1 MLVAGAGMAGLCA
14 AARARQLGDEPVV
27 LEKGPRPG
35 GSMLLSSG
43 VIWRYRSFEE
53 FRAQCPTGDERL
65 QRLVFDRLDE
75 GVEWLES
82 LGAPVLERETGNP
95 LTKGV
100 RFDTGGLTDA
110 LVRAAG
116 EVRFEQPVT
125 VVGTDTGT
133 DTGTDAGTDTG
144 DPLVLATGGFQGD
157 PELVGRYVKPA
168 APLRVRA
175 NRWSSGDG
183 LKLALARGAALSGGL
198 DEFYG
203 RNMADVEFGDD
214 EFVSLA
220 QVFGRYSRI
229 FNDDGEEFFDHNA
242 VSWSELDLVQATAH
256 QPGARAWY
264 LFDEEALDERVRYGS
279 VRDLVAQAPTRTDPA
294 DLPFTP
300 PSRAVVATRVAA
312 AITHTIGGLR
322 IDERA
327 QVLDDQAAPINGLYA
342 AGVDAGG
349 ISTGGYASGLASAL
363 VLGLTAA
370 ESALS

>member
-1 MLVAGAGMAGLCA
+1 MLIAGAGMAGLCA
-14 AARARQLGDEPVV
+14 ATRARELGASPVV
-27 LEKGPRPG
+27 LEKGVRPG

-75 GVEWLES
+75 ALEWLES

-95 LTKGV
+95 LTTGV
-100 RFDTGGLTDA
+100 RFDPPGLTEA
-110 LVRAAG
+110 LVRATG

-125 VVGTDTGT
+125 VTVTV
-133 DTGTDAGTDTG
+133 TG
-144 DPLVLATGGFQGD
+144 DPLVLATGGFHGD
-157 PELVGRYVKPA
+157 PELVARYVKPA

-175 NRWSSGDG
+175 NPWSAGDG
-183 LKLALARGAALSGGL
+183 LKLALARGAALSQGL

-203 RNMADVEFGDD
+203 RNMADVEFG
-214 EFVSLA
+214 EHELVSLA
-220 QVFGRYSRI
+220 QVFGRYARI
-229 FNDDGEEFFDHNA
+229 FNDHGEEFFDHNA

-264 LFDEEALDERVRYGS
+264 LLDEEALDERVRYGT
-279 VRDLVAQAPTRTDPA
+279 VRQLVAQAPTRTEPA
-294 DLPFTP
+294 GLPFTP
-300 PSRAVVATRVAA
+300 PPQAVVATRVAA

-327 QVLDDQAAPINGLYA
+327 RVLDGQREPIEGLYA

-349 ISTGGYASGLASAL
+349 ISSGGYASGLASAL
-363 VLGLTAA
+363 VLGLAAA
-370 ESALS
+370 ETALS

>member
-27 LEKGPRPG
+27 LEKGSRPG

-43 VIWRYRSFEE
+43 VVWRYRSFEE
-53 FRAQCPTGDERL
+53 FREQCPTGDERL
-65 QRLVFDRLDE
+65 QRLVFDRLDD
-75 GVEWLES
+75 GLEWLES
-82 LGAPVLERETGNP
+82 LGAPVLERQTGNP

-100 RFDTGGLTDA
+100 RFDTAGLTDA

-125 VVGTDTGT
+125 VTGT
-133 DTGTDAGTDTG
+133 VTGG
-144 DPLVLATGGFQGD
+144 PLMLATGGFQGD
-157 PELVGRYVKPA
+157 PELVGGYVKPA
-168 APLRVRA
+168 AQLRVRA
-175 NRWSSGDG
+175 NPWSSGDG
-183 LKLALARGAALSGGL
+183 LKLALARGAALSDGL

-256 QPGARAWY
+256 QPGALAWY
-264 LFDEEALDERVRYGS
+264 LFDDEALDERVRYGT

-327 QVLDDQAAPINGLYA
+327 RVLDDGSTPVDGLYA

>member
-1 MLVAGAGMAGLCA
+1 MLVAGAGLAGLCA

-43 VIWRYRSFEE
+43 VVWRYRTFEE

-65 QRLVFDRLDE
+65 QRLVFDRLDA
-75 GVEWLES
+75 GLEWLES

-95 LTKGV
+95 LTKGL
-100 RFDTGGLTDA
+100 RFDTAGLTEA
-110 LVRAAG
+110 LTRAAG

-125 VVGTDTGT
+125 VTVTVTGT
-133 DTGTDAGTDTG
+133 DTVTVTG
-144 DPLVLATGGFQGD
+144 RPLVLATGGFQGN

-175 NRWSSGDG
+175 NPWSSGDG
-183 LKLALARGAALSGGL
+183 LQLALARGAALSHGL

-203 RNMADVEFGDD
+203 RNMADVEFGED

-220 QVFGRYSRI
+220 HVFGRYARI
-229 FNDDGEEFFDHNA
+229 FNDDGDEFFDHNA

-264 LFDEEALDERVRYGS
+264 LFDEEALDERVRYGT
-279 VRDLVAQAPTRTDPA
+279 VRDLVAQSPTRTDPA
-294 DLPFTP
+294 GLPFTP
-300 PSRAVVATRVAA
+300 PERAVVATRVAA

-322 IDERA
+322 VDASAR
-327 QVLDDQAAPINGLYA
+327 VLDAAGAPITGLWA

-349 ISTGGYASGLASAL
+349 IATGGYASGLAQAA
-363 VLGLTAA
+363 VLGLVAA
-370 ESALS
+370 ESALALS